1 MTAAI
6 SIENLTKSY
15 PARSGAIRA
24 IDGLDLEV
32 PTGEVFGFLGANGA
46 GKTTTIRAIVG
57 HTRATSGT
65 IQIFGSPVPRQL
77 PEVIDRVGALVE
89 SPLFFPNFSG
99 RKNLELLARSRR
111 FPLERVDESL
121 ETVGLQDRAGSR
133 FGSYSLGMK
142 QRLGVASVLL
152 KNPDLLI
159 LDEPAN
165 GLDPPGILEMRKLM
179 RTLSEQGKTVFV
191 SSHILSEIEHT
202 CDRVAI
208 IARGKLVR
216 TGSVQEILS
225 AGTTSRFTVKV
236 PGGSES
242 RENAARA
249 LLAAGWSVFSDER
262 GDMLVEVGE
271 ERAHEVTAHLA
282 GVGLWVSELSPV
294 ARSLE
299 DAFLELTNAA
309 NGGEG

>member
-1 MTAAI
+1 MTPAI
-6 SIENLTKSY
+6 LIDNLTKSY
-15 PARSGAIRA
+15 RSKGGALRA
-24 IDGLDLEV
+24 IDGLNLEV

-46 GKTTTIRAIVG
+46 GKTTTIRAVVG

-65 IQIFGSPVPRQL
+65 IQIFGMPVPQQL
-77 PEVIDRVGALVE
+77 PAVIDRIGALVE

-121 ETVGLQDRAGSR
+121 ETVGLQDRANSR
-133 FGSYSLGMK
+133 FSSYSLGMK

-152 KNPDLLI
+152 KDPDLLI

-165 GLDPPGILEMRKLM
+165 GLDPPGILEMRNLI
-179 RTLSEQGKTVFV
+179 RTLSNQGKTVFV

-216 TGSVQEILS
+216 TGSVQEILN

-236 PGGSES
+236 PGGAAT
-242 RENAARA
+242 RENAARS
-249 LLAAGWSVFSDER
+249 LLNAGWQVFSDER
-262 GDMLVEVGE
+262 GDMLVDVAAES
-271 ERAHEVTAHLA
+271 AHEITSHLA
-282 GVGLWVSELSPV
+282 GQGLWVSELSPV

-299 DAFLELTNAA
+299 DAFLELTSEATR
-309 NGGEG
+309 GES